1 MPNVAAENS
10 FTLEIERKGSKALV
24 HCHGRLVAGA
34 AKPLFDGVKPL
45 IPECKLIVLDLAGV
59 TFMDSMGLGALVRLY
74 VSASGSGSRLELIH
88 LGKQI
93 SRITGT
99 HPPSLRAH
107 GHVRARRDA
116 AVLTAGATSE
126 SGLDRG
132 LN

>member
-10 FTLEIERKGSKALV
+10 FTLEIERKDNKALV

-59 TFMDSMGLGALVRLY
+59 TFMDSMGLGALVRLH

-93 SRITGT
+93 RELLGLT
-99 HPPSLRAH
+99 HLLS
-107 GHVRARRDA
+107 
-116 AVLTAGATSE
+116 VLTDMCEQGVT
-126 SGLDRG
+126 LRF
-132 LN
+132 

>member
-1 MPNVAAENS
+1 MPNIAAENS

-93 SRITGT
+93 RELLGIT
-99 HPPSLRAH
+99 HLLS
-107 GHVRARRDA
+107 
-116 AVLTAGATSE
+116 VLTTMSE
-126 SGLDRG
+126 RG
-132 LN
+132 ITMRF